1 MIGALKQSLAVL
13 SVAAFSLLI
22 GCQTTPPTEAR
33 KATLDD
39 TAVAELK
46 RFERMDSTLN
56 LNNSY
61 GYAIFP
67 AVDEGAFIVG
77 AAYGRGVVYEHGE
90 KVGYADVT
98 KGTVGAQIGGQRT
111 SQLIVFENKESFDRF
126 KANAL
131 AFGANA
137 TATAITAGVSNTVA
151 FENGVKVFIAP
162 NGGLMAKAA
171 VGGQKFTYV
180 SNADAAKATTAAEM
194 KQPSGKE
201 TSTEVRTEH
210 TDTGVTEQKKTEVK
224 TEVK

>member
-1 MIGALKQSLAVL
+1 MIGAMKQSLAIL

-39 TAVAELK
+39 TATAELK
-46 RFERMDSTLN
+46 RFQRMDTTLN
-56 LNNSY
+56 LDNSY

-67 AVDEGAFIVG
+67 AVDEGAFIIG
-77 AAYGRGVVYEHGE
+77 AGYGRGVVYEHGQ
-90 KVGYADVT
+90 KIGYADMT

-126 KANAL
+126 KANSL

-137 TATAITAGVSNTVA
+137 TATAITAGASNSVA
-151 FENGVKVFIAP
+151 FDEGVKVFIAP

-180 SNADAAKATTAAEM
+180 SNADAERATTANDHQRSATTQ
-194 KQPSGKE
+194 K
-201 TSTEVRTEH
+201 STEEIRG
-210 TDTGVTEQKKTEVK
+210 TDGTGTQIETKTEVK
-224 TEVK
+224 EKI